1 MYMIEILERIFRM
14 DGYALFTYVFV
25 PLWTVIMIVTRGVLL
40 KKEKSLDVWRLL
52 CFVPAAVCIAH
63 YFICGFRGNISLTA
77 TYYLSLYIGA
87 LFCALMPLTAK
98 RRIGRKIYSAIAAVM
113 AFACSLYSIL
123 IVAAVYTL
131 SDIGN
136 YTRTDY
142 VGSFHG
148 IISEMK
154 KNYPIAEHKGIDF
167 DAIEAELM
175 PRVEKAQADND
186 ASEFYEVLCDYM
198 YMFHDEHMSIS
209 IEGGDLTY
217 IANAVKTAKERIAGE
232 DRGFSMFRLSSGETV
247 AVLTE
252 EDSDAYRAGIHDG
265 TVITAWDGVPVDEAA
280 AEVKCL
286 LKSNFPSIENED
298 AVRAVFLAG
307 KGGETVDVTFIDDSG
322 KEKTV
327 SLAGIGSYNKRLTT
341 VIDRLTHIK
350 AVWYASG
357 GEYENL
363 GFVADMTEE
372 EREAFFAEKGGIWEK
387 YCQLDNMFSARML
400 NDHVGCI
407 VMNCA
412 EYDMAKDIIAMM
424 NGSYPEI
431 ADIMNSKL
439 EELRS
444 QGMTKLVIDARNNSG
459 GMPVL
464 SGEAA
469 SLFTDEPLYLYT
481 FARKTADGYVPVTNR
496 SLGPDG
502 RWKELDVAVLTNFR
516 CVSAGD
522 MLVYYLSE
530 CPNVTIMGMTG
541 SACAAQSIGGCVYT
555 SDCEFSLRYPMFAT
569 VDENNDVMV
578 DTDAGRERTV
588 PLDVEIPVT
597 AEALDI
603 IMNDP
608 CRDYELEY
616 AVDYLDKK

>member
-1 MYMIEILERIFRM
+1 MN
-14 DGYALFTYVFV
+14 GYALFTYVFV
-25 PLWTVIMIVTRGVLL
+25 PLWTVMMIIIRGVLL
-40 KKEKSLDVWRLL
+40 KKEKSLAVWRLL
-52 CFVPAAVCIAH
+52 CFVPVAVCIAH
-63 YFICGFRGNISLTA
+63 YFICGFRGALSLTA
-77 TYYLSLYIGA
+77 SYYLSVYIGA
-87 LFCALMPLTAK
+87 LLCALMPLTAERK
-98 RRIGRKIYSAIAAVM
+98 IGRKIYSAFAAAAV
-113 AFACSLYSIL
+113 FACSVYSIL
-123 IVAAVYTL
+123 IVAAVHTL

-136 YTRTDY
+136 YTRADY
-142 VGSFHG
+142 VGSFRG

-154 KNYPIAEHKGIDF
+154 ANYPIAEHKGIDF

-217 IANAVKTAKERIAGE
+217 IANAVKAAKERIAGE

-280 AEVKCL
+280 ADVRCL
-286 LKSNFPSIENED
+286 LKSNYPCAANED
-298 AVRAVFLAG
+298 ALRAVFLAG

-322 KEKTV
+322 EEKTV
-327 SLAGIGSYNKRLTT
+327 SLAGIGPYLKRLTT
-341 VIDRLTHIK
+341 VIDRFTHMK
-350 AVWYASG
+350 TMWYASG

-372 EREAFFAEKGGIWEK
+372 ERAAFFAEKGGIWEK

-412 EYDMAKDIIAMM
+412 EYDRTKDIIAMM
-424 NGSYPEI
+424 NGRYPEI
-431 ADIMNSKL
+431 ADIMNAKL

-469 SLFTDEPLYLYT
+469 SLFTDKGLYLYT

-522 MLVYYLSE
+522 MLMRYLSE
-530 CPNVTIMGMTG
+530 CPNVTLMGMTG

-555 SDCEFSLRYPMFAT
+555 SGCEFSLRYPMFAT
-569 VDENNDVMV
+569 IDENNNVMI
-578 DTDAGRERTV
+578 DTAADRESTI

-597 AEALDI
+597 KEALDI

-616 AVDYLDKK
+616 AADYLDQR